1 MVWTV
6 TMLAGNYVQYPSEE
20 ELYREL
26 QKWKRCAA
34 P

>member
-6 TMLAGNYVQYPSEE
+6 TTTVGTQVRYPSEE
-20 ELYREL
+20 ELNLEL